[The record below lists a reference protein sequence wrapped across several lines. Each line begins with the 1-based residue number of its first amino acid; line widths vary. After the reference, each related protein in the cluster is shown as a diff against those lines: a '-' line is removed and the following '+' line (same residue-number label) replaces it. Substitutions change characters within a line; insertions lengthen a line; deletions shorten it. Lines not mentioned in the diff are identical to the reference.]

1 MKIDEEELYIQIC
14 DLLDSNIREKSKIGL
29 HNLLG
34 TIRDKLMVDKSLD
47 TKEEII
53 TSLEGHTT
61 LRKKIKLHIVEG
73 INSLREKDVDTAQ
86 AEHNFFE
93 IANHLEI
100 EFNYGEIKK

>member
-1 MKIDEEELYIQIC
+1 MKIDVEELNLQIY
-14 DLLDSNIREKSKIGL
+14 DLLDSDIREKSKEGL

-34 TIRDKLMVDKSLD
+34 EIRDKLMVEKSLNI
-47 TKEEII
+47 KEEII

-61 LRKKIKLHIVEG
+61 LRKEVKLHIVDG
-73 INSLREKDVDTAQ
+73 INSLREKNSDTSQ

-100 EFNYGEIKK
+100 EFNDGEI